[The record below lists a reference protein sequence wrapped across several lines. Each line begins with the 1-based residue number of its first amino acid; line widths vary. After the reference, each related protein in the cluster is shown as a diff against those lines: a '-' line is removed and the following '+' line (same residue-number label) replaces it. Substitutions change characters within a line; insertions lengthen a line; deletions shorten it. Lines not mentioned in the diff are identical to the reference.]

1 MTLASGAFRPSFVT
15 SQESEMKQVP
25 PKDLPDVAGG
35 EYHRDGCIPDPFRK
49 LPYPDT
55 EYPQDPMIPTG
66 EPSIGV

>member
-1 MTLASGAFRPSFVT
+1 
-15 SQESEMKQVP
+15 MKQVP
-25 PKDLPDVAGG
+25 KQDLPDVAGG